1 MLNTTAREDANM
13 AKAKKVKQLS
23 FETKDKVGMLSTVT
37 AAIAAV
43 KVDITAIC
51 AYGMDREAYFMLL
64 TSSNAKTKKALGKL
78 GIPVEEEDVVLV
90 ELPNRPGALQQVA
103 KKIADSG
110 INIQYMYASAGS
122 GKTSTAV
129 LATDNDA
136 KAVKVINK

>member
-23 FETKDKVGMLSTVT
+23 FETKDKIGMLSAVT
-37 AAIAAV
+37 AAIAAA
-43 KVDITAIC
+43 KVDITATC
-51 AYGMDREAYFMLL
+51 AYGMDRDAYFMLI
-64 TSSNAKTKKALGKL
+64 TSSNAKAKKALGKL

-110 INIQYMYASAGS
+110 INIQYMYATAAS
-122 GKTSTAV
+122 GKTSTGV